1 MTFVIY
7 FFLIGLIEET
17 VSLIYLYFP
26 FSNAI
31 VMNHWKRGG
40 APPALTRDLQYLL
53 NFTVNFFLL
62 MSKSLYDNQ

>member
-40 APPALTRDLQYLL
+40 APPALTR
-53 NFTVNFFLL
+53 FTIFIEFYRQFFVV
-62 MSKSLYDNQ
+62 DV